1 MRLFDWFS
9 NTVEAVCLWFAPP
22 YFQRYSFWW
31 GIEMWPMRWQ
41 FMTVLLNDEI
51 MEFDVVKDSGGKTLL
66 NRVLTDWSFSFELSF
81 GMLMFNFGHLPN
93 HCFSSWIFEIFG
105 FWDEIFDFDSVN
117 ALWKPFQKGK
127 LCIEE
132 CLLCQTYLHIN
143 IGMDKNS
150 LILSSCLVAML
161 QWKFRHLTLV
171 NNFSIFTVK
180 KIKETDKN
188 WEI

>member
-1 MRLFDWFS
+1 MLLIVK
-9 NTVEAVCLWFAPP
+9 VE
-22 YFQRYSFWW
+22 
-31 GIEMWPMRWQ
+31 
-41 FMTVLLNDEI
+41 
-51 MEFDVVKDSGGKTLL
+51 
-66 NRVLTDWSFSFELSF
+66 
-81 GMLMFNFGHLPN
+81 
-93 HCFSSWIFEIFG
+93 IFEIFG

-188 WEI
+188 REIKMSFLRSSEKMTYFPDETLWPSVIFLELNFTIKKTKLFKIKWVAKVFHFFHLFI

>member
-1 MRLFDWFS
+1 MLLIVK
-9 NTVEAVCLWFAPP
+9 VE
-22 YFQRYSFWW
+22 
-31 GIEMWPMRWQ
+31 
-41 FMTVLLNDEI
+41 
-51 MEFDVVKDSGGKTLL
+51 
-66 NRVLTDWSFSFELSF
+66 
-81 GMLMFNFGHLPN
+81 
-93 HCFSSWIFEIFG
+93 IFEIFG

-188 WEI
+188 REIKMSFLRSSEKMTYFFLKTFPIKHCDLLWFSWNWISQSKRQNFLK